1 MGTDLGNMLSD
12 LGNMLS
18 CPKVLAYKMRHCGP
32 RNEERIVIIIVATYL
47 GMTLSAMHLVVSLKI
62 HEGLVETGLAP
73 TTIEYLNEEQLRELL
88 FNRWK
93 RGIVECCSSVFG
105 GEIAHSARC

>member
-1 MGTDLGNMLSD
+1 MSLM
-12 LGNMLS
+12 
-18 CPKVLAYKMRHCGP
+18 
-32 RNEERIVIIIVATYL
+32 VAWL
-47 GMTLSAMHLVVSLKI
+47 HLR

-93 RGIVECCSSVFG
+93 RGIVKCCSSVFG
-105 GEIAHSARC
+105 ETFCTFSKIEPGEADEQRRRLVAEIS

>member
-1 MGTDLGNMLSD
+1 MHDGLMG
-12 LGNMLS
+12 
-18 CPKVLAYKMRHCGP
+18 
-32 RNEERIVIIIVATYL
+32 
-47 GMTLSAMHLVVSLKI
+47 

-93 RGIVECCSSVFG
+93 RGIVKCCSSVFG
-105 GEIAHSARC
+105 GKIAPMLNLRRQMNRGDGLLQKFLEPPDARTLGSTHL